1 MTPDLAPFPL
11 GDVALG
17 DGSVFARARDEMLH
31 LARVYPADRLLAV
44 FRANAGL
51 DTRGARPP
59 GGWEEFGHPDEEPWG
74 EADYPGPEAAQT
86 ANLLRGHYAGHFL
99 SMLALAAAGEH
110 DRALTDKVDE
120 LVAGLGEVQDA
131 LAATGRYSHPG
142 FLAAYGEWQF
152 SRLEHFAPYGEIWAP
167 YYTCHKI
174 MAGLLDA
181 HELTGSA
188 RALEI
193 VTAMGHW
200 VAHRLGRADPKQRQR
215 MWSLY
220 IAGEF
225 GGMNETLARLSIA
238 AHEPAFLEA
247 ARMFDMDDLIDAGA
261 RGEDVLT
268 GMHANQHIPQLIGYV
283 EQFELT
289 DDRRYL
295 DAAEGL
301 WHQIVPGR
309 TFAHGGTGE
318 SELWGPPDTVAGNI
332 GRRNAETC
340 ATYNLLKLAR
350 LLFAHTRD
358 PQYMEYTERA
368 LLNHILASRRAVRSD
383 TSPEVAYMF
392 PVDPGAVPEFDNIGT
407 CCGGTGLENHVKY
420 QESVFFRA
428 ADGSAQLWVNLLAPA
443 RLRWEGFGAV
453 EIDADYPWGDAARIR
468 VEPGAPATRA
478 ALHIRIPSWARGATI
493 RVGDES
499 VEAVPGQ
506 YATVEREWRA
516 GDEVEVIVPR
526 ALRAESTVDDPHL
539 QTVMFGPSVLVARSE
554 RTTLID
560 VPLSE
565 RRRTDGSIA
574 HDGNDAAEQLRERG
588 EVVIDGH
595 AFRPVWTGSDEKYHM
610 YVRATASEVAIAGT
624 SSGVPARRREDGGT
638 LLDDVWRD
646 PAPHDGSALR
656 DRVIDSVVRARAAGL
671 LSNDEAARVV
681 AAAAAATG
689 AAESRTE
696 EGETGWS
703 AAPDGAIVW
712 RLPADSDAASLPP
725 TVRIETGGPAAL
737 TGWFTARPTVHVEAA
752 HRTDEALEVAVRL
765 DDGPWRP
772 YGEPFAIE
780 HDGIVRVEV
789 RATAPDGSIGRG
801 SRELAIDT
809 AAPEVEA
816 RVRILGGS
824 AELDFRARDDV
835 SGLER
840 IQWGGE
846 GTFWATFQEAFVRSL
861 TDSEQVIEFSA
872 TDRAGNEGMRQR
884 VVLPAR
890 STYPS

>member
-17 DGSVFARARDEMLH
+17 NGSVFARARDEMLH
-31 LARVYPADRLLAV
+31 LARAYPVDRLLAV
-44 FRANAGL
+44 FRVNAGI
-51 DTRGARPP
+51 DTRGALPP
-59 GGWEEFGHPDEEPWG
+59 GGWEGFGHPEEQAWG
-74 EADYPGPEAAQT
+74 EADYPGPEKAQT

-99 SMLALAAAGEH
+99 SMLALAAAGER

-131 LAATGRYSHPG
+131 LSATGRYSHPG

-152 SRLEHFAPYGEIWAP
+152 SRLEHLAPYGEIWAP

-200 VAHRLGRADPKQRQR
+200 VAQRLGRVDPAQRQR

-225 GGMNETLARLSIA
+225 GGMNETLARLSVA
-238 AHEPAFLEA
+238 AGVPAFLEA

-261 RGEDVLT
+261 RSEDVLT

-283 EQFELT
+283 DEYELT
-289 DDRRYL
+289 GERRYL

-350 LLFAHTRD
+350 LLFAHTHD
-358 PQYMEYTERA
+358 PEYMEYTERA
-368 LLNHILASRRAVRSD
+368 LLNHILASRRAVRSEV
-383 TSPEVAYMF
+383 SPEVAYMF
-392 PVDPGAVPEFDNIGT
+392 PVDPGATPEFDNIGT

-428 ADGSAQLWVNLLAPA
+428 ADGSAELWVNLLAPA
-443 RLRWEGFGAV
+443 RLRWEGVGTI
-453 EIDADYPWGDAARIR
+453 EIDADYPWGDQARIR
-468 VEPGAPATRA
+468 VEPSDDAVRA
-478 ALHIRIPSWARGATI
+478 ALHIRIPSWAHGARLTI
-493 RVGDES
+493 GDE
-499 VEAVPGQ
+499 AIAAAPGQ
-506 YATVEREWRA
+506 YATVDREWRP
-516 GDEVEVIVPR
+516 GDVVDLVLPR
-526 ALRAESTVDDPHL
+526 TLRTESAVDDPHL
-539 QTVMFGPSVLVARSE
+539 QTVVLGPSVLVARSDQ
-554 RTTLID
+554 TTFLD
-560 VPLSE
+560 VPLPE
-565 RRRTDGSIA
+565 RRRTDGGIVP
-574 HDGNDAAEQLRERG
+574 DGADASEQLRKSG
-588 EVVIDGH
+588 EILVAGV

-610 YVRATASEVAIAGT
+610 YVRATAHEIAFAGT
-624 SSGVPARRREDGGT
+624 SSGVPVRRREDGSS

-646 PAPHDGSALR
+646 PAPRDASALR
-656 DRVIDSVVRARAAGL
+656 DRVVDGVVRARGEGL
-671 LSNDEAARVV
+671 ISSDEAARVL

-689 AAESRTE
+689 AVDSQID
-696 EGETGWS
+696 EGEAGWS
-703 AAPDGAIVW
+703 AAPDGAVAW
-712 RLPADSDAASLPP
+712 RIPDERDAALLPPAVRVETVSPADP
-725 TVRIETGGPAAL
+725 
-737 TGWFTARPTVHVEAA
+737 TGWFTTLPVARVDVARRA
-752 HRTDEALEVAVRL
+752 DEFLDVAFRI
-765 DDGPWRP
+765 DDGPWRS
-772 YGEPFAIE
+772 YDEPFAIE
-780 HDGIVRVEV
+780 GEGVVRVEA
-789 RATAPDGSIGRG
+789 RAVAPDGRVGRG
-801 SRELAIDT
+801 ARELAIDT
-809 AAPEVEA
+809 SAPEVEA

-824 AELDFRARDDV
+824 AELDFRAHDDV
-835 SGLER
+835 SGVER

-861 TDSEQVIEFSA
+861 TDREQVIEFSA
-872 TDRAGNEGMRQR
+872 TDRAGNEGERQR
-884 VVLPAR
+884 IVLPAR
-890 STYPS
+890 A